1 MQDLDEIPRPTLVF
15 LYRPYTVAKS
25 KLSKVYAILYLCLKV
40 ITNNPFLLSNV
51 IVLIIIHSSIIWF
64 KSKYKNM
71 TYVLNF
77 HDIIGVKF
85 DANGTDTKLKALRYK
100 NYRCT
105 QFITIDLAIDP
116 Q

>member
-1 MQDLDEIPRPTLVF
+1 
-15 LYRPYTVAKS
+15 
-25 KLSKVYAILYLCLKV
+25 
-40 ITNNPFLLSNV
+40 
-51 IVLIIIHSSIIWF
+51 
-64 KSKYKNM
+64 M